1 MQFLN
6 IILEFGM
13 NQNQMSKKEER
24 IKRQN
29 EKKLKEQAKKVRL
42 AQNIEVFGLQK
53 NLT

>member
-13 NQNQMSKKEER
+13 NQRKMSKKEDR

-29 EKKLKEQAKKVRL
+29 EKKLKDQQKKVRL
-42 AQNIEVFGLQK
+42 AKNVEVSSK
-53 NLT
+53 